1 MMAFGSIYKLINI
14 NMKTKILYIDDDRFL
29 LNMYKIK
36 FEKNGNYEVVTME
49 KLGPDYITEIAN
61 ISPDIILS
69 DHVRPK
75 PDGIEVLKAL
85 KADERTKNIPFV
97 FLTNTITPK
106 LIEESKKEGVLGI
119 INKGKTIPAEVVEE
133 VAKILAGPVK
143 SIQIVEKRNSKYLL
157 KFLPDALFLLGVFI
171 LSCSLFRQ
179 PVRVNGLP
187 KLPSTSHINYFT
199 EYKVLGVMLIALS
212 IVIGIRYYIK
222 KK

>member
-1 MMAFGSIYKLINI
+1 
-14 NMKTKILYIDDDRFL
+14 MKTKILYIDDDRFL

-36 FEKNGNYEVVTME
+36 FEKNGNYEVFTME
-49 KLGPDYITEIAN
+49 KLEPDYITEIAN
-61 ISPDIILS
+61 IGPDIILS

-75 PDGIEVLKAL
+75 PDGIETLKAL

-97 FLTNTITPK
+97 FLTNTITQK

-143 SIQIVEKRNSKYLL
+143 SIKIVEKRCKKFLLKYL
-157 KFLPDALFLLGVFI
+157 PDGLFLIAMFI
-171 LSCSLFRQ
+171 LSCILFRQ
-179 PVRVNGLP
+179 SVGSNGPL
-187 KLPSTSHINYFT
+187 KLHSTSYINYFT
-199 EYKVLGVMLIALS
+199 EYKFLGVMLVLYLLLLILD
-212 IVIGIRYYIK
+212 IKYYIK